1 MGTEN
6 TSLGT
11 AVPEEPFNKQL
22 GRREGGRAGVEGA
35 ESVAETRTQRETTKG
50 NGARGRERQG
60 DRRTK
65 GGGGGRLGEER

>member
-1 MGTEN
+1 M
-6 TSLGT
+6 
-11 AVPEEPFNKQL
+11 
-22 GRREGGRAGVEGA
+22 EGA
-35 ESVAETRTQRETTKG
+35 ESVAETRTHRETTKG